1 MGKSLEHKMLQGLVF
16 FMVGRVGG
24 PLEEGGFSDGADGS
38 DWSEIL
44 TKHGGCHKKIP
55 RLWGRCG
62 MVLFF
67 SAGLRLRFRA

>member
-24 PLEEGGFSDGADGS
+24 PLEEGGFSDWSDGS

-55 RLWGRCG
+55 RLWGEVRDC
-62 MVLFF
+62 LIF
-67 SAGLRLRFRA
+67 